1 MLTIAPLDNRTKK
14 RMVIPGSPTL
24 FLDTW
29 YKSKLIELES
39 KYQVRLSYRM
49 EPQDQV
55 ELSPREA
62 FDRLQFVLRDNY

>member
-1 MLTIAPLDNRTKK
+1 MLTITPLDLKTKK
-14 RMVIPGSPTL
+14 RMVIPGSPIL

-29 YKSKLIELES
+29 YKSKLIELEE

-55 ELSPREA
+55 TLGPREA
-62 FDRLQFVLRDNY
+62 FDRLQFVLRENY

>member
-1 MLTIAPLDNRTKK
+1 MLTITPLDNRTKK
-14 RMVIPGSPTL
+14 RMVIPGSPML